1 MIEELDQSW
10 ERVELRHLRALDAV
24 ARTGSFRGAA
34 VRLGYSLSTVS
45 EQVAGLERLVGVDL
59 VERPGGRRAVSIT
72 AAGRRLL
79 DHAPEIVT
87 RYAAA
92 RADLEAL
99 RLARPSLRLGVFQS
113 VAVRLLPTI
122 VRELRSTRPDLM
134 IDFVERAQ
142 DEALLDLTARGD
154 IDVSFAALPVG
165 AHPLAV
171 ERLGDDPYVVLV
183 AADGPLARRG
193 SLAAAEVAREPLVD
207 YRDVRPIHH
216 GAQRLPHPSRANVV
230 ARTDDNAT
238 MHAFVAA
245 GLGVAVIPSLC
256 VDLHNPAVRAIP
268 LEPAVEPRRL
278 ALVWHRDRRLEG
290 LGELIEAARGAADH
304 VPDLRRQS

>member
-1 MIEELDQSW
+1 MIEEIDQSW
-10 ERVELRHLRALDAV
+10 QRIQLRHLRALDAV
-24 ARTGSFRGAA
+24 ARAGSFRGAA
-34 VRLGYSLSTVS
+34 SRLGYSLSTIS
-45 EQVAGLERLVGVDL
+45 EQVASLEGLVGIRL
-59 VERPGGRRAVSIT
+59 VERPGGRRAISIT
-72 AAGRRLL
+72 PAGRRLL
-79 DHAPEIVT
+79 EHAPEIAM

-113 VAVRLLPTI
+113 VAVRLLPAI
-122 VRELRSTRPDLM
+122 VRELGNARPDLM
-134 IDFVERAQ
+134 VDLIERAE
-142 DEALLDLTARGD
+142 DEALLELTARGD

-165 AHPLAV
+165 AHPLATQ
-171 ERLGDDPYVVLV
+171 RLGDDPYVVLV
-183 AADGPLARRG
+183 PADGPLAQRG
-193 SLAAAEVAREPLVD
+193 SLTPDEVAGHPLVD

-216 GAQRLPHPSRANVV
+216 GAQRLPHPARASIV

-245 GLGVAVIPSLC
+245 GLGIAVIPFLC
-256 VDLHNPAVRAIP
+256 VDPHDPAVRAIP

-290 LGELIEAARGAADH
+290 LQELASAARGAADR
-304 VPDLRRQS
+304 VPDLR